1 MAQPVT
7 RTRGVSIWAFI
18 LIGVGVIWLLGEAN
32 ILTGA
37 NFAVLGRIWPVI
49 LIAAGIALLAG
60 NSSRALSTII
70 GLGTLVLVIALMVV
84 GPSIGLGSNVEAQD
98 ASYTEP
104 LGDAESAAV
113 TLDMALGELVLEPLT
128 DSNNLMEANIRY
140 VGEVEYTSNEAV
152 EREIHLNN
160 QFEGAR
166 NFFEFLPFL
175 NFGDDPALRWDVGL
189 NPDVPL
195 NLIVNT
201 GTGGANLNLG
211 DFTLTALDVN
221 TGTGGVEALL
231 PNVESAYQARVNTGT
246 GGITINVE
254 EGAALLLRVNTGTG
268 GATIDLPDDA
278 AVQLTASV
286 GTGGITVPNWLER
299 VSGDEDRFVG
309 DEGVWESENF
319 ADAERQ
325 IRIEFDGGT
334 GGLTVR

>member
-113 TLDMALGELVLEPLT
+113 TLEMALGELVLEPLT

-221 TGTGGVEALL
+221 TGTGRVDALL

-254 EGAALLLRVNTGTG
+254 EGAALLMRVNTGTG